1 MSARAFASD
10 AARARVEQAVK
21 EIEAVTSAE
30 VVVAVVPRS
39 GHYRHTDYLVGFV
52 FAFASLLVFLF
63 HPHPFDARWYPLEL
77 LAAFVFGTLASAGL
91 PLLRR
96 ALTSKSLMAE
106 NVARAA
112 RSDMVRLGVTK
123 TRHRTGVLVYVSLLE
138 RDVELVLDVGLEPG
152 MLGNRWQSADA
163 ALDAAIRSAD
173 LEAFL
178 KAMKALGPL
187 LQETCPLRED
197 DENELSDAPRLS

>member
-1 MSARAFASD
+1 M
-10 AARARVEQAVK
+10 
-21 EIEAVTSAE
+21 
-30 VVVAVVPRS
+30 
-39 GHYRHTDYLVGFV
+39 
-52 FAFASLLVFLF
+52 FLF
-63 HPHPFDARWYPLEL
+63 HPHPFDPRWYPLEL
-77 LAAFVFGTLASAGL
+77 VAAFALGTVASAGL
-91 PLLRR
+91 PILRR

-138 RDVELVLDVGLEPG
+138 RDVELVVDVGLEPG
-152 MLGNRWQSADA
+152 KLGDRWQSADA

-187 LQETCPLRED
+187 LQEICPRRED
-197 DENELSDAPRLS
+197 DENELSDAPRVS